1 MSANEEGTQVML
13 GFADWQKVLAVQ
25 MLLARY
31 LRAIAEP
38 DALGE

>member
-1 MSANEEGTQVML
+1 LNY
-13 GFADWQKVLAVQ
+13 ADWQKILSVQ

-38 DALGE
+38 DALDG